1 MALVD
6 IILIACATVTTLIV
20 SVSALIMAYTVRDM
34 LKVVNYIAD
43 LMEHELGLRG
53 DNSDG

>member
-1 MALVD
+1 MVD
-6 IILIACATVTTLIV
+6 MVLIACATIATLIL
-20 SVSALIMAYTVRDM
+20 SVSALIVAYTARDL

-53 DNSDG
+53 DDRD

>member
-1 MALVD
+1 MIDMV
-6 IILIACATVTTLIV
+6 LIACATIATLIL
-20 SVSALIMAYTVRDM
+20 SVSALIVAYTARDL

-53 DNSDG
+53 DDRE

>member
-1 MALVD
+1 MNSVD
-6 IILIACATVTTLIV
+6 MIMIACATVTTLIV
-20 SVSALIMAYTVRDM
+20 SISALIMAYTVRDL

-53 DNSDG
+53 DNRE